1 MVGEVVEGGGRRYLR
16 NPGIVKV
23 GQGGYSL
30 KGS

>member
-1 MVGEVVEGGGRRYLR
+1 MVGEVVEGGMRYLR